1 MKKVLKS
8 KYIAKPFKALHCLF
22 HIILS
27 KIEVENRLANN
38 GIHVDGS
45 NSKKMG
51 MKGSGLI
58 FDLMGSCRKLVR
70 WNCMVGTLI

>member
-8 KYIAKPFKALHCLF
+8 KYIAKPFKALHCVF

-51 MKGSGLI
+51 MMGSGVILY
-58 FDLMGSCRKLVR
+58 LVGS
-70 WNCMVGTLI
+70 